1 MPIAMCPIC
10 DGDLLVR
17 GRPSLGQ
24 RVVCPRCDAKLFIV
38 WQDPLELDWRFYDLD
53 EEDGSLDTTPDRLDR
68 TR

>member
-1 MPIAMCPIC
+1 MPIALCPMC

-24 RVVCPRCDAKLFIV
+24 RVVCRKCEAKLFVV

-53 EEDGSLDTTPDRLDR
+53 EEEDPLRATPDQADR
-68 TR
+68 AR